1 MSISRSFL
9 LKASSLAVIALV
21 IGSPAAS
28 YAAGPA
34 SGLSLPPAGMGS
46 IDVINYDGGSDTLT
60 VSLSGFSFQIPPSL
74 NGGNHQWNHV
84 ELNLAPG
91 TYSYTASFPGNDTI
105 ANGSVQIAA
114 GKITGLGF
122 YTNLADNDPGS
133 GKGSDEN
140 KERGSDRAAEAS
152 SGASESKGE
161 QARDASHDG
170 DDLLAGVFDETAQA
184 SQ

>member
-1 MSISRSFL
+1 MLSRAFL
-9 LKASSLAVIALV
+9 LKLSSLAAIALM

-34 SGLSLPPAGMGS
+34 SGLTMPPAGMGS

-60 VSLSGFSFQIPPSL
+60 VSISGLTFQIPPSL
-74 NGGNHQWNHV
+74 NGGNHQWNHAQF
-84 ELNLAPG
+84 NLAPG
-91 TYSYTASFPGNDTI
+91 TYSYTATFPGNDTT
-105 ANGSVQIAA
+105 ASGSVQIAA

-122 YTNLADNDPGS
+122 YTNLADNDPSS
-133 GKGSDEN
+133 GKGSDDS
-140 KERGSDRAAEAS
+140 KESGSERAAEAS

-170 DDLLAGVFDETAQA
+170 DDLLVGVFDETAQA